1 LDNNGAALA
10 TDTLNK
16 TGPAVKPLLVNA
28 SPAPFVDNLDSLSK
42 GELVALLRRAQGDPA
57 KDAGLSNHAS
67 CPG

>member
-1 LDNNGAALA
+1 LDNNGVALA

-28 SPAPFVDNLDSLSK
+28 SPAPFNLDSLSK
-42 GELVALLRRAQGDPA
+42 DELVALLRRAQGDPA